1 MTTPLSM
8 VNALVPAD
16 AVNFDNLISFT
27 SAQPIQVTAHPVE
40 FGVDVSD
47 HAQRMPN
54 ELIFSVQ
61 VTKSPLGIPD
71 ATTVES
77 ATAWFERNT
86 GKAIN
91 ITAPAG
97 IFSNYVITRW
107 DYPQQPGQRVF
118 NVTAREVRF
127 EIQTLVG
134 KNSPLVSSEYDAKI
148 PIASLEPDEECELSA
163 VVTTGT
169 GIEFT
174 ARLGWIDSD
183 GSERRHETLLAV

>member
-8 VNALVPAD
+8 VNALLPAD
-16 AVNFDNLISFT
+16 AVNFDNLPSFT

-40 FGVDVSD
+40 FGVEVSD
-47 HAQRMPN
+47 HAQKMPN

-61 VTKSPLGIPD
+61 VTKSPLGIPT

-77 ATAWFERNT
+77 ATAWFERNS
-86 GKAIN
+86 GKAVN

-107 DYPQQPGQRVF
+107 DYAQRPGDRVF

-127 EIQTLVG
+127 
-134 KNSPLVSSEYDAKI
+134 A
-148 PIASLEPDEECELSA
+148 
-163 VVTTGT
+163 
-169 GIEFT
+169 
-174 ARLGWIDSD
+174 
-183 GSERRHETLLAV
+183 LAVSVPVPARIPNPVAANGLASASASGVQPPTPAPPPPADTSFLGTLAGLL